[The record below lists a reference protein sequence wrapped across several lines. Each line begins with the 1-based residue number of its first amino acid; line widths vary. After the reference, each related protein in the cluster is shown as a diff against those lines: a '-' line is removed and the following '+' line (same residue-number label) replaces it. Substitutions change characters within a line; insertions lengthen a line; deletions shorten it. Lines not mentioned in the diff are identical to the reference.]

1 MGCTPLGELWFV
13 AYSLYASAQLEFSL
27 FLRLAGIVMSGCG
40 MHAIVPF
47 MTGVI
52 RVVHVKKKDDLSTGK
67 QQGFLQ
73 PPFTRFSA

>member
-1 MGCTPLGELWFV
+1 MVPLRVSRGSQRAIGSQMGCTPLGELWFV

-52 RVVHVKKKDDLSTGK
+52 RVVHV
-67 QQGFLQ
+67 
-73 PPFTRFSA
+73 